1 MISTEIQML
10 IIEIIWLGKLCK
22 GWYQRQLLNLHT
34 LPWQV
39 YVIWLSGIHSLQN
52 SNAEATS
59 VQTFAPKVSHT
70 EILGS
75 LGVYCVLCRVLHQDW
90 GLHGLAKGQ

>member
-1 MISTEIQML
+1 M
-10 IIEIIWLGKLCK
+10 
-22 GWYQRQLLNLHT
+22 
-34 LPWQV
+34 
-39 YVIWLSGIHSLQN
+39 QN

-75 LGVYCVLCRVLHQDW
+75 LGVYCVGYFTRTGVCMAWPW
-90 GLHGLAKGQ
+90 GNEY